1 MPAASRPPTASFSP
15 SPPASSS
22 RHAVAGPP
30 VSELSARDPKQEAGR
45 PAGANKRQ
53 RAGVRRCSD
62 ARPRRPRRPAAAVTR
77 VTGRGAR
84 AHVPRTSWPVAGGP
98 TTPDRCDAVAA
109 RVAAVVPMIDDG
121 CAAAA
126 AARSQKAAWCET
138 TTGRPTEA
146 AGRGTGARRARDAAA
161 VTPACSSRLA
171 ASGQETRQGGEKRNG
186 SPSTFARRPARLFG
200 SSRRGAPCLCA
211 TNVCLPALPSAP
223 SPRALLPSSAG
234 PSAAPLRPRT
244 CPPAQPCASRAHPAA
259 ALLCCPV
266 PSSARRSSAPSARPA
281 SGLDHTTLSIPHL
294 VRSGKSSSVGRG

>member
-211 TNVCLPALPSAP
+211 TNVCLPCPL
-223 SPRALLPSSAG
+223 PRAPGPCCRRPPDRQRPRFGRAPAHQHSPAHLARTRLLLFFVALSPAQL
-234 PSAAPLRPRT
+234 AAPVRQARAQRLAWTTPR
-244 CPPAQPCASRAHPAA
+244 
-259 ALLCCPV
+259 
-266 PSSARRSSAPSARPA
+266 
-281 SGLDHTTLSIPHL
+281 
-294 VRSGKSSSVGRG
+294 